1 LTDLLS
7 FLDEVDLTDVAAVES
22 DDRIPSVVVSED
34 RIPVFGVCVLTVPD
48 VDRIGLPEWYAAN
61 KEPVDLSGL
70 AEMEWGVLKPLI
82 MPSLPQEQLE
92 EIEAAE
98 RVRDRPRKRVLD
110 AVASERADRG
120 ERFPQWLA
128 EKSRCLFSSRIA
140 AVAWQSGDDEMCSLS
155 CAGVSDE
162 REALL
167 AIAHAWRVYESQFR
181 WDHSGAFLKF
191 GFVDSLWVHRVL
203 AVRSLALEVDWF
215 RPYLFCG
222 GESVNV
228 AGREFV
234 ARSVGVPESEIP
246 ATATLMDVWR
256 KYRNDCGSHVLAD
269 WAAGQLQLERAVF
282 ERCEDVLF

>member
-1 LTDLLS
+1 
-7 FLDEVDLTDVAAVES
+7 
-22 DDRIPSVVVSED
+22 
-34 RIPVFGVCVLTVPD
+34 
-48 VDRIGLPEWYAAN
+48 
-61 KEPVDLSGL
+61 
-70 AEMEWGVLKPLI
+70 
-82 MPSLPQEQLE
+82 
-92 EIEAAE
+92 
-98 RVRDRPRKRVLD
+98 
-110 AVASERADRG
+110 
-120 ERFPQWLA
+120 
-128 EKSRCLFSSRIA
+128 
-140 AVAWQSGDDEMCSLS
+140 
-155 CAGVSDE
+155 
-162 REALL
+162 
-167 AIAHAWRVYESQFR
+167 
-181 WDHSGAFLKF
+181 LKF